1 MKEQEFDRV
10 VKDSLVT
17 MNIPIPEDAWEYF
30 LAKSEW
36 QNSSLASLFDEKIQD
51 GLSSIEPKVGSSSW
65 ATFTQYQAISQ
76 TKAEEAFD
84 ESIKRKLT
92 GDIPITIPDTKIL
105 NEIIFRFNLLSHKLL
120 AYKCLEA
127 FVLAIFCLLL
137 IKHQPQEPVATKQN
151 IPIAVIRE
159 NEKIPEKHIAN
170 AGLSNQP
177 ENTQK
182 STIITGSYSNIQN
195 NNISDSETNN
205 LYTFIGHPGN
215 IQPEKVSAITS
226 LNGYSD
232 NDAIERSG
240 STYSKSL
247 SSPEGIPL
255 RIVTPNSITQSTP
268 AYVSVPIMPLQKN
281 ISKDRS
287 FWLDIKASWIFDKM
301 WAPGYISNARTI
313 ITNHFQS
320 KSIGIDAEMAINQF
334 FVAGGINYS
343 YKNYNT
349 GNKVHNEGHFINIPI
364 TVKKEFAKTDRL
376 IPYFKAGP
384 DLTLAATTTYEAIT
398 PESQPP
404 KEALAP
410 LHVPDRLVNEGVL
423 RGNFHKNSYLGLHL
437 ALGLEVLVSH
447 SGKIFLEASQQ
458 INPFEKGI
466 GDNNQ
471 RFSNT
476 TVSIGYKKNLL
487 ENRM

>member
-17 MNIPIPEDAWEYF
+17 MNIPIPEDAWENF
-30 LAKSEW
+30 SAKSDW
-36 QNSSLASLFDEKIQD
+36 QNSSLISLFDEKIQD
-51 GLSSIEPKVGSSSW
+51 GLSSIVPKAGASSW
-65 ATFTQYQAISQ
+65 AAFTQYQETSQ
-76 TKAEEAFD
+76 TMAEEAFD
-84 ESIKRKLT
+84 DSIKRKLT
-92 GDIPITIPDTKIL
+92 ADIPIMMPDAKIL

-120 AYKCLEA
+120 TYKCLEA

-151 IPIAVIRE
+151 IPMAAIRE
-159 NEKIPEKHIAN
+159 NEKIPETHTSKS
-170 AGLSNQP
+170 GLSNQP
-177 ENTQK
+177 GNSQK
-182 STIITGSYSNIQN
+182 SMIIIGKYTNIQH
-195 NNISDSETNN
+195 NNITESETKIRS
-205 LYTFIGHPGN
+205 TSIGHPGY
-215 IQPEKVSAITS
+215 IQPEDRSAVTS
-226 LNGYSD
+226 LYDYSD

-240 STYSKSL
+240 STNSKPV
-247 SSPEGIPL
+247 SSPEGIPI
-255 RIVTPNSITQSTP
+255 RVVTPNPITPSTP
-268 AYVSVPIMPLQKN
+268 AYVSGPIMPLQKN

-287 FWLDIKASWIFDKM
+287 FWLGIKASWIFDKM
-301 WAPGYISNARTI
+301 WAPGYISNTRTI

-320 KSIGIDAEMAINQF
+320 KGIGVDAEMAINQF

-349 GNKVHNEGHFINIPI
+349 GNKVHNEGHFIDIPI
-364 TVKKEFAKTDRL
+364 TIKKEFAKTERL

-384 DLTLAATTTYEAIT
+384 DLTLAATTTYEPIN

-410 LHVPDRLVNEGVL
+410 IHVPDRLVNDGVL

-437 ALGLEVLVSH
+437 ALGLEFLVSQ

-487 ENRM
+487 ENHM